1 MKQAAVP
8 RAVVFDLGKV
18 LIDFDYGILAR
29 RMAPQ
34 SAIPADAIL
43 AVVNQTPLL
52 HRYETG
58 LMSDREFFEAVVA
71 ATGFRGGETE
81 FLAWFGDI
89 FTEIGPMV
97 ALQQA
102 LVGRGVPTYVF
113 SNTNAQAIRH
123 VRQSFPFY
131 RQFTGEVLSYEV
143 RSMKPDTR
151 IYEAVE
157 AVSGFSG
164 EDLLYLDDRS
174 ENIAA
179 GAGRGWQAWI
189 HDDPRQT
196 VPRVSALMGLEA
208 GTIPVVG
215 S

>member
-1 MKQAAVP
+1 MNASRVP

-18 LIDFDYGILAR
+18 LLDFDYGILAR

-34 SAIPADAIL
+34 SSISAVEIL
-43 AVVNQTPLL
+43 SVVNQTPHL

-58 LMSDREFFEAVVA
+58 LMTDHEFYDAVVS
-71 ATGFRGGETE
+71 ATGFRGEKVQ
-81 FLAWFGDI
+81 FLNWFGDI
-89 FTEIGPMV
+89 FTEIEPMV
-97 ALQQA
+97 ALQTA
-102 LVGRGVPTYVF
+102 LVRRGIPTYVF

-123 VRQSFPFY
+123 VRESFSFY

-157 AVSGFSG
+157 AMSGFSG
-164 EDLLYLDDRS
+164 GDLLYLDDRP

-179 GAGRGWQAWI
+179 GIARGWQAWI
-189 HDDPRQT
+189 HADPGET
-196 VPRVSALMGLEA
+196 VPCVTALMGL
-208 GTIPVVG
+208 
-215 S
+215 

>member
-1 MKQAAVP
+1 
-8 RAVVFDLGKV
+8 
-18 LIDFDYGILAR
+18 
-29 RMAPQ
+29 
-34 SAIPADAIL
+34 
-43 AVVNQTPLL
+43 
-52 HRYETG
+52 
-58 LMSDREFFEAVVA
+58 
-71 ATGFRGGETE
+71 
-81 FLAWFGDI
+81 
-89 FTEIGPMV
+89 
-97 ALQQA
+97 
-102 LVGRGVPTYVF
+102 
-113 SNTNAQAIRH
+113 
-123 VRQSFPFY
+123 
-131 RQFTGEVLSYEV
+131 
-143 RSMKPDTR
+143 MKPDTR

-208 GTIPVVG
+208 GTIPVAG